1 MQTDGSG
8 PALFSLFVQ
17 RLKENLHLVL
27 AMSPTSDKFK
37 KDIAKY
43 PALLNCC
50 HINWVARWPDDALNF
65 VSKKQ
70 LRDAK
75 MSEGSD
81 LDGCVALCEYFHNS
95 TMSLSKEMHKKRGL
109 FNYVTPASYLEL
121 NNLFKSLLEE
131 QSIAL
136 NNKKTM
142 YETSLQKLQEAED
155 QVNVM
160 QNEMTAIQPNLTE
173 ASAEVDSYMA
183 MCDKEQVEVAELEKV
198 VKADDSSASEKKR
211 ATESIS
217 NDCENELT
225 EANVVLESALDALT
239 NLLPAEIQAAR
250 GVKSPPAC
258 LKLNLEA
265 LCIFKGIK
273 PDRMPDSSG
282 PNKMVDDYWGPS
294 KRLLADPKLVEN
306 LTAFD
311 KDNIPQKTAKVIRE
325 KYLSNSDMNPDKF
338 KSSLPAI
345 DNVAHALYG
354 WIVSV
359 DMYERVARSIAP
371 KRESLAKAEGEHQEA
386 VEKCNEGK
394 MQLKAAQEK
403 LKAISLSLQQKK
415 ERKAELEND
424 VDLCSRKLERAEQ
437 LISQFGGEREKWN
450 ESKDDFERKL
460 RQLTGD
466 MLLCA
471 GTVAYLGVFP
481 FEERCVCVM

>member
-1 MQTDGSG
+1 MVLQKVQTDGSG

-17 RLKENLHLVL
+17 RLKENLHLIL
-27 AMSPTSDKFK
+27 AMSPTSEKFK

-50 HINWVARWPDDALNF
+50 TVNWVNPWPNDALNF
-65 VSKKQ
+65 VSKQ
-70 LRDAK
+70 YLRDTK
-75 MSEGSD
+75 MSGGSD

-95 TMSLSKEMHKKRGL
+95 TMSLSKEVHKKRGL

-131 QSIAL
+131 QSVAL
-136 NNKKTM
+136 NNRKTM
-142 YETSLQKLQEAED
+142 YETSLLKLQEAED

-160 QNEMTAIQPNLTE
+160 QSEMTDIQPNLAE

-183 MCDKEQVEVAELEKV
+183 MCDKEQVEVGEMEKA

-211 ATESIS
+211 AAESIS
-217 NDCENELT
+217 NDCDNELT

-239 NLLPAEIQAAR
+239 NLSPTEIQAAR

-273 PDRMPDSSG
+273 PDRMPDPSAPG
-282 PNKMVDDYWGPS
+282 KMVDDYWGPS
-294 KRLLADPKLVEN
+294 KRLLADAKLAEN
-306 LTAFD
+306 LAAFD
-311 KDNIPQKTAKVIRE
+311 KDNIPQKTAKLIRE

-338 KSSLPAI
+338 KSSLPAL

-354 WIVSV
+354 WVVSV

-371 KRESLAKAEGEHQEA
+371 KRESLAKAEAEHREA
-386 VEKCNEGK
+386 AEKCNAGK
-394 MQLKAAQEK
+394 MQLKAAP
-403 LKAISLSLQQKK
+403 LKWRGTKSSP
-415 ERKAELEND
+415 
-424 VDLCSRKLERAEQ
+424 
-437 LISQFGGEREKWN
+437 WN
-450 ESKDDFERKL
+450 IVSCIRP
-460 RQLTGD
+460 LTNIQ
-466 MLLCA
+466 
-471 GTVAYLGVFP
+471 
-481 FEERCVCVM
+481 R